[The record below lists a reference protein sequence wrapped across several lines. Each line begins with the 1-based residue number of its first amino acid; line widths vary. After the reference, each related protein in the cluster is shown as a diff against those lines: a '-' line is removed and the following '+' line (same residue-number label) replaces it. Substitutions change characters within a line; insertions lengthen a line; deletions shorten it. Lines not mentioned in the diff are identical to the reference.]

1 MPAHRRGLP
10 AAAGLILAWLCVL
23 TTLLLLP
30 LACAVAG
37 AAIACAVV
45 GLCRLKRHLP
55 ARPAHA
61 GAALAGN
68 SSNKPLRAR
77 GGVAAAGML
86 AGALLIGALAVLHAP
101 L

>member
-1 MPAHRRGLP
+1 MPAHRPGLP
-10 AAAGLILAWLCVL
+10 AAAWLILAWLCVL

-61 GAALAGN
+61 GAALASN
-68 SSNKPLRAR
+68 SSSKPLRAR
-77 GGVAAAGML
+77 GGAAAAAVL